1 MKNIMCLYKSCQYL
15 FIYLFNY
22 FSALN
27 PLLIT
32 LALIGKSCITGA
44 FGTAYQLS
52 AEIYPTVVRN
62 AGMGSSSAVARVG
75 SMLSPYIAKSVRE
88 IFSFIYIQLPF
99 HYENTP
105 MQYIQ
110 IFFSKAK
117 IEIFI
122 GKKL

>member
-1 MKNIMCLYKSCQYL
+1 MLQIFVKARLCYHSRINSLIKQTNKRTQNN
-15 FIYLFNY
+15 FY

-32 LALIGKSCITGA
+32 LALIGKSCVTGA

-75 SMLSPYIAKSVRE
+75 SMLSPYIAKSVSVLILD
-88 IFSFIYIQLPF
+88 IFNSLLSLVLAINYILL
-99 HYENTP
+99 T
-105 MQYIQ
+105 
-110 IFFSKAK
+110 
-117 IEIFI
+117 
-122 GKKL
+122 KLF